1 MGAGTSSG
9 TAEQH
14 MKLFGGAVAFLA
26 HGARCGMLDV
36 FSDSDPVVNFDGTP
50 TINRPMTFQEKLN
63 VKATLLSWSD
73 HKMKA
78 DEPEDEANR
87 GQFDSGISWEELK
100 KNQKKGACGAQL
112 GPNEL
117 LGDAINYSFAAV
129 STFTSRKY
137 ELAGIFLTSLSFF
150 NFR

>member
-1 MGAGTSSG
+1 
-9 TAEQH
+9 
-14 MKLFGGAVAFLA
+14 
-26 HGARCGMLDV
+26 
-36 FSDSDPVVNFDGTP
+36 
-50 TINRPMTFQEKLN
+50 
-63 VKATLLSWSD
+63 
-73 HKMKA
+73 MKA

-137 ELAGIFLTSLSFF
+137 ELVGIFLTSLSFF